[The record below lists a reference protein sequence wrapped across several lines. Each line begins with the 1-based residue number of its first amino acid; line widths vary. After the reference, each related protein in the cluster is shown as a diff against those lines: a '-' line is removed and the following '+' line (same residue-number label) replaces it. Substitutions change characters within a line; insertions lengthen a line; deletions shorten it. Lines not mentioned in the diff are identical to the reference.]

1 MTDQTRSR
9 LAVALGAGLLVLWG
23 LVVCAGQGRADTLRV
38 PIEDPNFAAAPTVAR
53 VPAFEA
59 LVGGSWVAVSHAIEP
74 HPPAY
79 RPEVRPASVTVPQAG
94 CVALRATLALA
105 DGSRRSAPSNVVTY
119 CPPPV
124 PSLACRADL
133 NADGGVGLDDVGIV
147 FGEAAKGARCP

>member
-1 MTDQTRSR
+1 MTGLERFFLWLLGLAAVVLAFSVLGTRI
-9 LAVALGAGLLVLWG
+9 A
-23 LVVCAGQGRADTLRV
+23 RADTLRV
-38 PIEDPNFAAAPTVAR
+38 PIEDPNYATAPTVAR

-59 LVGGSWVAVSHAIEP
+59 FTGGSWVPVPHAIEP
-74 HPPAY
+74 HPVAY
-79 RPEVRPASVTVPQAG
+79 RPEVRAASVIVPQAG

>member
-9 LAVALGAGLLVLWG
+9 LAVGLVAALLVLWG
-23 LVVCAGQGRADTLRV
+23 LVVCAGQVRADTLRV
-38 PIEDPNFAAAPTVAR
+38 PIEDPNHATDPTVTR
-53 VPAFEA
+53 LPAFEA
-59 LVGGSWVAVSHAIEP
+59 FTGGAWVPVSHAIEP

-79 RPEVRPASVTVPQAG
+79 RPEVRAASVTVPQSG

-124 PSLACRADL
+124 PTLACRSDL

>member
-1 MTDQTRSR
+1 MNLDRWALWMGLSL
-9 LAVALGAGLLVLWG
+9 LALWLLVAL
-23 LVVCAGQGRADTLRV
+23 AGQGRADTLRV
-38 PIEDPNFAAAPTVAR
+38 PIEDPNYAAAPTVAR
-53 VPAFEA
+53 LPAFEA

-74 HPPAY
+74 HPAAY
-79 RPEVRPASVTVPQAG
+79 RPEVRAASVTVPQAG
-94 CVALRATLALA
+94 CVSLRATLALA

-147 FGEAAKGARCP
+147 FGQAAQGARCP

>member
-1 MTDQTRSR
+1 MRESLKWDMGC
-9 LAVALGAGLLVLWG
+9 LLLGILFVLYCG
-23 LVVCAGQGRADTLRV
+23 YARADTLRANV
-38 PIEDPNFAAAPTVAR
+38 EDPNYAAAPTVAR
-53 VPAFEA
+53 LPAFEA
-59 LVGGSWVAVSHAIEP
+59 LVGGSWVAVSHALEP

-79 RPEVRPASVTVPQAG
+79 RPEVRAASVTVPQAG

-133 NADGGVGLDDVGIV
+133 NEDGGVGLDDVGIV
-147 FGEAAKGARCP
+147 FGQAAQGARCP